1 MKNNNVV
8 VYQFLET
15 APKDILMIFTLDEG
29 KFQVW
34 GKPKTGYAKIA
45 EDINRQN
52 VNADGTYAFEN
63 YFSGGTF
70 SKLNSRWETLVPRE
84 RKKLNALLKGWVA
97 KRNGS
102 SPTT

>member
-1 MKNNNVV
+1 MNKNVV
-8 VYQFLET
+8 VYQALPD
-15 APKDILMIFTLDEG
+15 APDDTLMVFTLDEG
-29 KFQVW
+29 KFQAW
-34 GKPKTGYAKIA
+34 GKPRTGYAKLA
-45 EDINRQN
+45 EELNKENILT
-52 VNADGTYAFEN
+52 DGTYAFEN

-70 SKLNSRWETLVPRE
+70 SKLQSEWKDLTTRE